1 MFETLETAI
10 SELRVPCD
18 PAALVHVLALKDRL
32 DARISEAV
40 GEIDHEQLWDLDGY
54 VSMTSWLKQKAQMT
68 AAEAARTAHTAS
80 RLRELSVTRK
90 AWVEG
95 RLSGGQ
101 VAAVLAAVRPEHR
114 ELFADHEADLV
125 PSLGALDVRDTCR
138 VMRRWSEMAEALIEP
153 DEAPQRRRS
162 LRASRLLD
170 DRVILDGDLD
180 SDSGEVVLSALR
192 LAESP
197 DDDDEIRT
205 PSERRADA
213 LADICRYFLDHQRSQ
228 PGGRH
233 RPHVNV
239 VVDADDLYTARRA
252 RYMGGAKISAET
264 ASAILC
270 DSVMHRM
277 VVDPAGAIIDYGRAT
292 RTISAPLWAA
302 LVVRDAGCR
311 FPGCDRPPNWCE
323 AHHVVWFRD
332 GGTTC
337 PENLVL
343 LCSRHHHKLHEGG
356 WHAKLLP
363 DATFEVTAPGGFVQ
377 TTGPP
382 LAVMRS

>member
-80 RLRELSVTRK
+80 RLRDLPVTRK
-90 AWVEG
+90 AWVEA

-114 ELFADHEADLV
+114 ELFADHEAEVV
-125 PSLGALDVRDTCR
+125 PSLGELDVRDTCR

-153 DEAPQRRRS
+153 DEIPQRRRS

-197 DDDDEIRT
+197 DDEAEIRT

-213 LADICRYFLDHQRSQ
+213 LADICRYFLNHQTSR

-239 VVDADDLYTARRA
+239 
-252 RYMGGAKISAET
+252 
-264 ASAILC
+264 
-270 DSVMHRM
+270 

-311 FPGCDRPPNWCE
+311 FPGCDRPSTWCE

-343 LCSRHHHKLHEGG
+343 LCSRHHHKLHEAG

-363 DATFEVTAPGGFVQ
+363 DATIEVTTPGGFVQ

>member
-1 MFETLETAI
+1 
-10 SELRVPCD
+10 
-18 PAALVHVLALKDRL
+18 
-32 DARISEAV
+32 
-40 GEIDHEQLWDLDGY
+40 
-54 VSMTSWLKQKAQMT
+54 MTSWLKHQAQMT

-80 RLRELSVTRK
+80 RLRDLPVTRK

-95 RLSGGQ
+95 LLSGGQ

-114 ELFADHEADLV
+114 ELFADHEADVV
-125 PSLGALDVRDTCR
+125 PTLGDLDVGDTCR
-138 VMRRWSEMAEALIEP
+138 VMRRWSEMAEALVEP
-153 DEAPQRRRS
+153 DDVPQRRRS

-192 LAESP
+192 LAECP
-197 DDDDEIRT
+197 DDEAEIRT

-213 LADICRYFLDHQRSQ
+213 LADICRYFLNHQTSR

-239 VVDADDLYTARRA
+239 VVGADDLYTARRA
-252 RYMGGAKISAET
+252 RYTGGAKISAET

-270 DSVMHRM
+270 DSVMHRL

-302 LVVRDAGCR
+302 LVVRDRGCR
-311 FPGCDRPPNWCE
+311 FAGCDRPSNWCE

-343 LCSRHHHKLHEGG
+343 LCSRHHHKLHEAG

-363 DATFEVTAPGGFVQ
+363 DSTFEITRPGGIVQ

-382 LAVMRS
+382 LSVIRN